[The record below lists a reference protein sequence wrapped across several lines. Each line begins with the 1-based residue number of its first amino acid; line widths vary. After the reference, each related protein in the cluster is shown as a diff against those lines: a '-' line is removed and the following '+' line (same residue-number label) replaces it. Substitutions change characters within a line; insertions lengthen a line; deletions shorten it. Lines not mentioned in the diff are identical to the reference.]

1 MAQITL
7 ADGVVSSNFAVRPGE
22 WVTVVPV
29 APASVLVEYTTGSA
43 ADITASVAVWR
54 EAFPA
59 TTNPFIFKNDDDVCF
74 IYVRITATG
83 AAGTY
88 EITGLEFNE
97 AEQLIVR
104 NYERYVI
111 NSSYNQAVTT
121 KGKFVL
127 LDDFEGTWAI
137 GDAGPADRWSS
148 TAGSGTANEV
158 ATTVANSL
166 CGEITMKSSTA
177 DGSDAANL
185 TTLTGINLGY
195 KANQGGLAIEARLKI
210 SDISEAYMFVGFTDT
225 ISTTVECPIFLVAA
239 DIDSTATNA
248 CGVCYDVD
256 GTTKQF
262 FHGGVKA
269 DTDTTPAYSGTAP
282 VDATYF
288 VVRAEVSAAGAVHGF
303 INGKA
308 IGPAVA
314 NAVTVTTALTP
325 AVFIGNRSANVVIA
339 TIDYVKVEMD
349 RV

>member
-7 ADGVVSSNFAVRPGE
+7 ADGVVSSNFAVRAGE

-43 ADITASVAVWR
+43 ADIAASVAVWR

-59 TTNPFIFKNDDDVCF
+59 TTNSFIFKNDDDVCF

-97 AEQLIVR
+97 AEQLLVR

-127 LDDFEGTWAI
+127 LEDFEGTWAI
-137 GDAGPADRWSS
+137 GDAGPADRWS
-148 TAGSGTANEV
+148 TTKGSAASAAA
-158 ATTVANSL
+158 ATTVAASL
-166 CGEITMKSSTA
+166 CGEVTLTSAS
-177 DGSDAANL
+177 DDVSDANNTSTFTSIGLA
-185 TTLTGINLGY
+185 Y
-195 KANQGGLAIEARLKI
+195 KANQGGLAVEARIKL
-210 SDISEAYMFVGFTDT
+210 DVVATAYLFVGFTDT
-225 ISTTVECPIFLVAA
+225 ISTTLECPIFLVAA

-248 CGVCYDVD
+248 CGVCYDTD

-269 DTDTTPAYSGTAP
+269 DADTVPAYSGGAPTAG
-282 VDATYF
+282 TYF
-288 VVRAEVSAAGAVHGF
+288 TVRVEVSATGAVQGF

-308 IGPAVA
+308 IGSAVA
-314 NAVTVTTALTP
+314 NAVTATTALTP
-325 AVFIGNRSANVVIA
+325 AIFVGNRTAAQIIA
-339 TIDYVKVEMD
+339 TIDYIKVEMD